1 MPISAVSIFTAA
13 LSAPLLALG
22 LAVPA
27 AVAGAHVP
35 AATTLAP
42 APAAAAAP
50 AAAKPRAGAAA
61 NRILGVSKSSH
72 AWHSGAWVGG
82 FMSATRATRWGT
94 WRGTVSDSTLTFPE
108 WNTWKQLESS
118 TWHIDTFKGF
128 KGRLVY
134 GLPLLPKS
142 AKPAELTAVAAGKHD
157 ASFRKIARDLRTR
170 GRGNSVIRIGWE
182 ANGNWMPF
190 SVTASTAKN
199 YKAAYRRVAQVM
211 KKESPGLIFSFEVN
225 CGTPLRGQ
233 TNRLDSLTRLY
244 PGNDV
249 VHLIGCTAY
258 DWDVIGANS
267 EASWKRSI
275 RPARAVGVAD
285 VAAFARSKGKGLAFN
300 EWGLAPKNRDG
311 HGDNPFYLRKMKQF
325 FTANADIL
333 VIENYFNEPAKTMLS
348 SMWTEAP
355 QNPKSAVVYRQLW

>member
-1 MPISAVSIFTAA
+1 MLVPAVTMFTAA

-22 LAVPA
+22 L
-27 AVAGAHVP
+27 GGP
-35 AATTLAP
+35 AATTATSAVAAP
-42 APAAAAAP
+42 ATSAPAAVAPAAAAP
-50 AAAKPRAGAAA
+50 KAGAAA
-61 NRILGVSKSSH
+61 KRYLGVSRSTH

-82 FMSATRATRWGT
+82 FMSATRAARWGT

-108 WNTWKQLESS
+108 WNTWKDLENS

-128 KGRLVY
+128 RGRLVY
-134 GLPLLPKS
+134 GLPLLPKN
-142 AKPAELTAVAAGKHD
+142 AKPAQLTAVAAGKHD
-157 ASFRKIARDLRTR
+157 ASFRKVARDLRQR
-170 GRGNSVIRIGWE
+170 GRGTAVVRIGWE

-199 YKAAYRRVAQVM
+199 YRAAYRRVAQVM
-211 KKESPGLIFSFEVN
+211 KKEAPGLIFSFEVN

-258 DWDVIGANS
+258 DWDVIGSNS

-275 RPARAVGVAD
+275 RPAKAVGVAD
-285 VAAFARSKGKGLAFN
+285 VAAFARSRGKGLAFN

-325 FTANADIL
+325 FTANGDIL

>member
-1 MPISAVSIFTAA
+1 MLVPAVTTFTAI

-22 LAVPA
+22 LGGPA
-27 AVAGAHVP
+27 MIATTAASAVATP
-35 AATTLAP
+35 AVSAP
-42 APAAAAAP
+42 AAAAP
-50 AAAKPRAGAAA
+50 AAAAPKAGAAA
-61 NRILGVSKSSH
+61 KRYLGVSRSAH
-72 AWHSGAWVGG
+72 TWHSGAWVGG

-108 WNTWKQLESS
+108 WNTWKDLESS

-128 KGRLVY
+128 RGRLVY
-134 GLPLLPKS
+134 GLPLLPKN
-142 AKPAELTAVAAGKHD
+142 AKPAQLTAVAAGKHD
-157 ASFRKIARDLRTR
+157 ASFRKVARDLRQR
-170 GRGNSVIRIGWE
+170 GRGTAVVRIGWE

-199 YKAAYRRVAQVM
+199 YRAAYRRVAQVM
-211 KKESPGLIFSFEVN
+211 RKEAPGLIFSFEVN

-233 TNRLDSLTRLY
+233 RHRLDSLSRLY

-267 EASWKRSI
+267 EASWRRSI
-275 RPARAVGVAD
+275 RPAKAVGVAD

-325 FTANADIL
+325 FAANSDIL

-355 QNPKSAVVYRQLW
+355 QNPKSAVAYRKLW